1 MERSVLMDA
10 LVLAKRMGNLLDEVM
25 DVSRQMAEALD
36 RGDRVVIQMLLGMR
50 VEPLERLKQTDK
62 ALRGMKVGLS
72 AEDAE
77 RLIGLLN
84 GTQEPKEREEELLV
98 RQMESNRRTH
108 KGVLELDEVLNRKLT
123 HDKSVYQ

>member
-1 MERSVLMDA
+1 MEQSVLMDA

-50 VEPLERLKQTDK
+50 AEPLERLKQTDK

-72 AEDAE
+72 AKDAE

-84 GTQEPKEREEELLV
+84 GTQEPKDREEELLV